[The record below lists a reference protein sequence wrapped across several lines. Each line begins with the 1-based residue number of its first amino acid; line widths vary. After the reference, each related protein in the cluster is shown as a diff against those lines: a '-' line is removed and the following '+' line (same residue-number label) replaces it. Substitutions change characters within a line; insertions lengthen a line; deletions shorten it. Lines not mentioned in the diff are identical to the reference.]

1 MSERDEFERFVT
13 DKFFDIEKDHIGYTS
28 WATAFAWKVWQDTRA
43 AARATQGVPALTA
56 KQRYDEFMEP
66 GEEPSPI
73 ERLRFFCSLAMS
85 GQDWLDVEPF
95 FDDLL
100 AATQPSPEPCQHD
113 LRAEYEGQNGTR
125 AAICAKCGERVQT
138 SASPTALTD
147 ARQKAEDLDHGGEAI
162 ERLIFD
168 GTWDGQMQ
176 SVADRLKAHAMALHE
191 AADAAM
197 SASKEGARWK

>member
-1 MSERDEFERFVT
+1 MSEKDEFERFIT

-43 AARATQGVPALTA
+43 AARAPQAVPALTA

-100 AATQPSPEPCQHD
+100 AASQPSPEPKGPEHAHD
-113 LRAEYEGQNGTR
+113 WRFSLQDHVYKCDCGATR
-125 AAICAKCGERVQT
+125 GDYPFGAASFK
-138 SASPTALTD
+138 D
-147 ARQKAEDLDHGGEAI
+147 
-162 ERLIFD
+162 
-168 GTWDGQMQ
+168 
-176 SVADRLKAHAMALHE
+176 
-191 AADAAM
+191 
-197 SASKEGARWK
+197 